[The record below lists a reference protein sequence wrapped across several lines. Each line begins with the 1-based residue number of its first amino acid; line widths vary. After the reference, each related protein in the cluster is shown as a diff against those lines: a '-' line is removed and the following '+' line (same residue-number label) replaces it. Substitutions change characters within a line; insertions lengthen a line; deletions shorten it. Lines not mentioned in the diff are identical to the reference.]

1 MQGTWQALH
10 LVKRCNDCRVSY
22 MYGYNINTGRMKEY
36 DTDCLTRRALG
47 EWKSLCTTLR
57 LTLVKFNF

>member
-36 DTDCLTRRALG
+36 DTDCVTRRALG
-47 EWKSLCTTLR
+47 EWKSLCTTLC
-57 LTLVKFNF
+57 